1 MICDDTAPL
10 SRHRH
15 APIPDAEPPQA
26 LDDLTLLAAQM
37 CATPIALITLVNE
50 NRHWIEACV
59 GTDPTAA
66 SRDSLFRAH
75 TIRQDGLFVVSDT
88 HDDDRFREH
97 PLVVGEPR
105 IRFYAGASLVTHDRR
120 AVGTLSVMDR
130 VPRTLTPEQRAALN
144 VLGRQAVA
152 QLRLRRD
159 LSELARALHGRGLRE
174 AAQRRLVKQL
184 QGELASARQL
194 SALLQ
199 FSSACELAMVI
210 PADPAAIRTVTDG
223 VAEALRRKV
232 GVFGREFEIEL
243 ALQEALANAV
253 RHGCEGDPR
262 KFVHC
267 TVTYREPGDVRIVV
281 RDPGRGFDLK
291 DVPNPLE
298 GNNPL
303 KASGRGI
310 FLMNQLMDE
319 VRFVDGGREVRMRKA
334 LGAPAR

>member
-15 APIPDAEPPQA
+15 APIPDAEPAQA

-37 CATPIALITLVNE
+37 CATPIAVITLVNE

-97 PLVVGEPR
+97 PLV
-105 IRFYAGASLVTHDRR
+105 THNRR

-144 VLGRQAVA
+144 ALGRQAVA

-291 DVPNPLE
+291 DVSNPLE